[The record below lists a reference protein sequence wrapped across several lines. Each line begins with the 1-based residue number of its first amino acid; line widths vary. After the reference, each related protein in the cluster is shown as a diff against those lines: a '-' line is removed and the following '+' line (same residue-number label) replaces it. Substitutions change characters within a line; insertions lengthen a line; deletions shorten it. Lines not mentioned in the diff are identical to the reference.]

1 MRGLSLLQMA
11 PGTDSACLPQHP
23 DEHRPQCPVFLAVD
37 QHSGEGA
44 ALGVVP
50 ELTDPVG
57 SVEVGGHQDVKQ
69 LRPGS
74 RTESIEPI
82 AQDSLDVG

>member
-1 MRGLSLLQMA
+1 MRLS
-11 PGTDSACLPQHP
+11 
-23 DEHRPQCPVFLAVD
+23 
-37 QHSGEGA
+37 
-44 ALGVVP
+44 GVAP

-57 SVEVGGHQDVKQ
+57 SVEVGEHQDVEQ

-82 AQDSLDVG
+82 AQDSLDVLQVRGLGR